1 MRAILKL
8 ELKRAFKS
16 MAFLIVVLAGCL
28 MAVLAFYMSRDCLLP
43 KNWLAY
49 MNGHTDS
56 FHPTK
61 NMPMDVALQ
70 VWMPGLNY
78 GNKYF
83 YALITLMP
91 VLAAI
96 PYGVSFLTDAN
107 TGLINQY
114 VIRCKKRHYYTA
126 KLITAFLSGG
136 TVAVIPF
143 IFNLIICMMYL
154 PWGTPFYYT
163 ALNSV
168 ASHSVLAEIY
178 YTYPALYVI
187 LYLLYIFV
195 IFGLI
200 NCICLTF
207 VYVED
212 NLFAVMLA
220 PFIIYYTSHILFKY
234 ATGTSQKSLLGAAN
248 MMFLYN
254 KNVMAVVIQII
265 VLVVS
270 ATAFL
275 IRIRKDVIH

>member
-1 MRAILKL
+1 MRSMLKL

-16 MAFLIVVLAGCL
+16 KAFLIAAAVGCI
-28 MAVLAFYMSRDCLLP
+28 MAALAFYMSRDGLMP
-43 KNWLAY
+43 RNWLAY
-49 MNGHTDS
+49 MNGHTDV
-56 FHPTK
+56 FHPMK
-61 NMPMDVALQ
+61 NMPMDVALE

-83 YALITLMP
+83 YTLITLMP
-91 VLAAI
+91 ILSAI

-107 TGLINQY
+107 TGLINQF
-114 VIRCKKRHYYTA
+114 VIRRKKRHYYIA
-126 KLITAFLSGG
+126 KLITAFVSGG

-168 ASHSVLAEIY
+168 APHSVFAEIY
-178 YTYPALYVI
+178 YTYPALYVF

-220 PFIIYYTSHILFKY
+220 PFVIYYTSHVLFKY
-234 ATGTSQKSLLGAAN
+234 AMGNGQKSLLGAAN
-248 MMFLYN
+248 MMFLHN
-254 KNVMAVVIQII
+254 KNVMFVVVQII
-265 VLVVS
+265 VLIIS
-270 ATAFL
+270 AAAFL